1 MEDDKQMEDLR
12 KLFIDSNEKQV
23 ATLGGGYIK
32 NFIMSGDMSK
42 GFCAVSDKR
51 VYFRGKCYVKSGK
64 YYRVSKEERTV
75 DLKDVTGSGFSYTR
89 NIFAFAV
96 AVIGLLYAL
105 FVTIAIIVEANNS
118 WYGFRISDLGSILG
132 NSAPGLIALFIYI
145 KYNIRIFEITYAG
158 GKIAFKAS
166 DYSEEEMQTF
176 QRSLRM
182 AKDNYVEQEASR
194 KVVVETSS
202 NNSLGDELKKYKDL
216 LDSGAITQA
225 EFEQLKKKSL
235 EI

>member
-1 MEDDKQMEDLR
+1 MEDLR

-96 AVIGLLYAL
+96 AIVGAIWALIFLLIGCVDGFDSMRFINWVVYILTGY
-105 FVTIAIIVEANNS
+105 VPDIVA
-118 WYGFRISDLGSILG
+118 WIV
-132 NSAPGLIALFIYI
+132 YI

-166 DYSEEEMQTF
+166 DYNEEEMQTF

-194 KVVVETSS
+194 KVVVEASS
-202 NNSLGDELKKYKDL
+202 SKSLGDELKKYKDL

-235 EI
+235 GI

>member
-1 MEDDKQMEDLR
+1 MEDLR
-12 KLFIDSNEKQV
+12 KLFIDSNEKQI

-75 DLKDVTGSGFSYTR
+75 DLKDVTGSGFSYTK

-96 AVIGLLYAL
+96 AIMGLVWAL
-105 FVTIAIIVEANNS
+105 FFFIIGCLD
-118 WYGFRISDLGSILG
+118 GFDYDMDSMMGYIFSGYVPDIV
-132 NSAPGLIALFIYI
+132 AWIVYI

-235 EI
+235 GI